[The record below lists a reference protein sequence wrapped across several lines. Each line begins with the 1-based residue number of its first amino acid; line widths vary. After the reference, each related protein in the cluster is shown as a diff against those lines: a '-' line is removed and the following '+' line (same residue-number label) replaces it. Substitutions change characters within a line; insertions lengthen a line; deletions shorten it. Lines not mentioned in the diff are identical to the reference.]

1 MLVSICLPTYNG
13 RRFVEEAIASVVA
26 QTHQQYELLVSD
38 DCSDDGTYEI
48 VQQIAQDNN
57 KIICWRNAERL
68 GLFGNYNSC
77 LARAKGDLIKPFAQD
92 DLLQET
98 ALERM
103 VLAFANEPG
112 VVLVCAQKATANTYA
127 AGAADQIEEP
137 LPAGRVA
144 GKEAVLRCL
153 KSYRNLI
160 GEPVS
165 VLFDG
170 RYKNLAFDTGYCSLG
185 DLDYWLRLLAHGDLF
200 HIAEP
205 LVIFREHQ
213 ASATSTLL
221 KNMDWVLDFYR
232 LSRQYEAELL
242 ALGVSREQYCMR
254 FTELSG
260 GLIDQMV
267 RSGKLQVNELDGF
280 REVAY
285 YSMRRCAELAYKSR
299 EYDAVINSTSWRITE
314 PLRSIMRQIGG
325 WQKSTD

>member
-13 RRFVEEAIASVVA
+13 RQFVEAAIASVVA
-26 QTHQQYELLVSD
+26 QTYQQYELIISD

-68 GLFGNYNSC
+68 GLFGNYNNC
-77 LARAKGDLIKPFAQD
+77 LARAGGDLIKPFAQD
-92 DLLQET
+92 DLFE
-98 ALERM
+98 AVAIERM
-103 VLAFANEPG
+103 VRAFENEPG
-112 VVLVCAQKATANTYA
+112 VVLVCAQKAAASTYA
-127 AGAADQIEEP
+127 AGEGDQVEEP
-137 LPAGRVA
+137 LPPGRIG
-144 GKEAVLRCL
+144 GKEALLRCL

-165 VLFDG
+165 VLFDA
-170 RYKNLAFDTGYCSLG
+170 RYKNLAFDPAYCSLG

-200 HIAEP
+200 HICEP
-205 LVIFREHQ
+205 LVTFREHQ
-213 ASATSTLL
+213 GSVTSTLL

-232 LSRQYEAELL
+232 LSRQYEAELET
-242 ALGVSREQYCMR
+242 LGVSREQYCMR

-260 GLIDQMV
+260 ALIDQMV
-267 RSGKLQVNELDGF
+267 RSGKLQVSELDGF

-285 YSMRRCAELAYKSR
+285 YSMRRCAELAWKSR

-314 PLRSIMRQIGG
+314 PLRYLMRQLGG
-325 WQKSTD
+325 S